1 MSIIYAFLS
10 GLLASVIG
18 ITLPGLIN
26 MTAAKVSLKEG
37 RDRALLFVYGALI
50 VIFFQTYI
58 ALIFSKYIDSHPD
71 VVVIFREV
79 GFGIF
84 IALTIYFL
92 FFAKK
97 TISKPESVKMKSKT
111 SRFFLGMLL
120 SSLNFF
126 PIPYYV
132 FVTITLASF
141 GYFVF
146 ETSEILL
153 FLIGVLLGSFSVF
166 YYYIRFFNKLEGK
179 TDFFIKNMNVIIGA
193 VTGTVALLT
202 LLNIIKYYYR

>member
-1 MSIIYAFLS
+1 MSIIFAFLS
-10 GLLASVIG
+10 GLFASAIG

-37 RDRALLFVYGALI
+37 RERALHFVYGALI

-58 ALIFSKYIDSHPD
+58 ALIFAKYIDSHPD

-84 IALTIYFL
+84 VALTIYFL
-92 FFAKK
+92 FFSKK
-97 TISKPESVKMKSKT
+97 TISKPESVKMRSKT

-120 SSLNFF
+120 SALNFF

-132 FVTITLASF
+132 FVTIALASF
-141 GYFVF
+141 GFFVF
-146 ETSEILL
+146 ENTEILL
-153 FLIGVLLGSFSVF
+153 FLAGVLLGSFSVF
-166 YYYIRFFNKLEGK
+166 YYYIRFFNTLEGK
-179 TDFFIKNMNVIIGA
+179 TDFFIKNMNAIIGV
-193 VTGTVALLT
+193 VTGSVALLT
-202 LLNIIKYYYR
+202 LINIIKYYYR

>member
-1 MSIIYAFLS
+1 MSIVFAFLS
-10 GLLASVIG
+10 GLFASVIG

-37 RDRALLFVYGALI
+37 RDRSLLFVYGALI

-58 ALIFSKYIDSHPD
+58 ALIFAKYIDSHPD
-71 VVVIFREV
+71 VVVLFREV

-84 IALTIYFL
+84 VALTLYFF

-97 TISKPESVKMKSKT
+97 TTINPESVKMRSKT

-120 SSLNFF
+120 SALNFF

-132 FVTITLASF
+132 FITIALASF
-141 GYFVF
+141 GLFVF
-146 ETSEILL
+146 ETTEIML
-153 FLIGVLLGSFSVF
+153 FLAGVLLGSFSVF
-166 YYYIRFFNKLEGK
+166 YYYIRFFNTLEGK
-179 TDFFIKNMNVIIGA
+179 TDFFIKNMNAIIGA
-193 VTGTVALLT
+193 VTGSVALVT
-202 LLNIIKYYYR
+202 LINIVKYYFR